1 MSKITFYRG
10 DTATINVA
18 LTDTDLTGGS
28 VFFTAKEGVDNN
40 LTDSSAVITKKVTSH
55 TNPTAG
61 ETTITLT
68 ASDTN
73 TITPGTYEYDIQ
85 IVLAS
90 GVVSTVQVGKLEV
103 KGDVTRRIA

>member
-28 VFFTAKEGVDNN
+28 VFFTAKSEVDDSA
-40 LTDSSAVITKKVTSH
+40 TDSTAVVTKKVTSH
-55 TNPTAG
+55 TDPTAG
-61 ETTITLT
+61 ETTITLS

-73 TITPGTYEYDIQ
+73 GITPGIYEYDIQ

-90 GVVSTVQVGKLEV
+90 GVVSTVQVGKMEV
-103 KGDVTRRIA
+103 KGDITRRTS